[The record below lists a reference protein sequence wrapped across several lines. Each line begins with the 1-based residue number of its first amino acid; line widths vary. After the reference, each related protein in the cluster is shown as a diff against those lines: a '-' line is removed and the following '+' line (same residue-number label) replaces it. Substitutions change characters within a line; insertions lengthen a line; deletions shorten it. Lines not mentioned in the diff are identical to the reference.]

1 MDIKEKIDRA
11 PHRPG
16 VYILKEKNGQA
27 IYIGKATSLKKRLKS
42 HFTRCK
48 DSRQKALVENTS
60 DMDYI
65 LTTDEST
72 ALLLEAALIKRYSPK
87 YNIALRD
94 DKSYPL
100 LKLTANEEYPKLSIS
115 RKVKDDGALYFGPY
129 TNAKLLRKAINFMKR
144 IFPLRTCQRLAKKEC
159 LDFHIGQCLAPCVDK
174 RRKEEYLKIVE
185 ELRLFLEGKQDE
197 LLNLFNDS
205 MNVFVTDSKEGY
217 KYSYYNKTYLETMD
231 LIFSRIGTILKNETL
246 IVSIIKE
253 GGFRNLVDDEDVV
266 ITYTITEGS
275 YVWDHKVI
283 FYFWNNKITG
293 VSIWMEGV

>member
-1 MDIKEKIDRA
+1 MKKIILIIGILIGLSIGVSSQNDVKPLTEEEAEYLSKTTNGDLSPEDIKTAYVIANTPIYNEVRSSDTLNKEIESLLSKSFSTSYDEVVGSDKI
-11 PHRPG
+11 
-16 VYILKEKNGQA
+16 E
-27 IYIGKATSLKKRLKS
+27 
-42 HFTRCK
+42 
-48 DSRQKALVENTS
+48 
-60 DMDYI
+60 
-65 LTTDEST
+65 
-72 ALLLEAALIKRYSPK
+72 
-87 YNIALRD
+87 
-94 DKSYPL
+94 
-100 LKLTANEEYPKLSIS
+100 
-115 RKVKDDGALYFGPY
+115 
-129 TNAKLLRKAINFMKR
+129 
-144 IFPLRTCQRLAKKEC
+144 
-159 LDFHIGQCLAPCVDK
+159 
-174 RRKEEYLKIVE
+174 
-185 ELRLFLEGKQDE
+185 
-197 LLNLFNDS
+197 NLFNDS

>member
-1 MDIKEKIDRA
+1 MKKIILILGILIGLTIGVSSQNDAKPLTEEEAEYLSKTTNGVLSPEDIKTAYIIANTPIYNEVRSSDTLNKEIESLLSKSFSTSYDEVVGSDKI
-11 PHRPG
+11 
-16 VYILKEKNGQA
+16 E
-27 IYIGKATSLKKRLKS
+27 
-42 HFTRCK
+42 
-48 DSRQKALVENTS
+48 
-60 DMDYI
+60 
-65 LTTDEST
+65 
-72 ALLLEAALIKRYSPK
+72 
-87 YNIALRD
+87 
-94 DKSYPL
+94 
-100 LKLTANEEYPKLSIS
+100 
-115 RKVKDDGALYFGPY
+115 
-129 TNAKLLRKAINFMKR
+129 
-144 IFPLRTCQRLAKKEC
+144 
-159 LDFHIGQCLAPCVDK
+159 
-174 RRKEEYLKIVE
+174 
-185 ELRLFLEGKQDE
+185 
-197 LLNLFNDS
+197 NLFNDS

>member
-1 MDIKEKIDRA
+1 MKKI
-11 PHRPG
+11 
-16 VYILKEKNGQA
+16 IL
-27 IYIGKATSLKKRLKS
+27 IIG
-42 HFTRCK
+42 
-48 DSRQKALVENTS
+48 
-60 DMDYI
+60 I
-65 LTTDEST
+65 L
-72 ALLLEAALIKRYSPK
+72 IG
-87 YNIALRD
+87 
-94 DKSYPL
+94 
-100 LKLTANEEYPKLSIS
+100 LSIGVS
-115 RKVKDDGALYFGPY
+115 SQNDVK
-129 TNAKLLRKAINFMKR
+129 
-144 IFPLRTCQRLAKKEC
+144 PLTEEEA
-159 LDFHIGQCLAPCVDK
+159 
-174 RRKEEYLKIVE
+174 EYLSNTTNGVLSPEDIETAYIIANTPIYNEVRSSDTLNKEIESLLSKSFSTSYDEVVGSDKIE
-185 ELRLFLEGKQDE
+185 
-197 LLNLFNDS
+197 NLFNDS

>member
-1 MDIKEKIDRA
+1 MKKLILILGILIGLSIGVSSQNDLKPLTEEEAEYLSKTTNGVLSPEDIKTAYIIANTPIYNEVISSDTLNKKIES
-11 PHRPG
+11 
-16 VYILKEKNGQA
+16 LLFKSFS
-27 IYIGKATSLKKRLKS
+27 TSY
-42 HFTRCK
+42 
-48 DSRQKALVENTS
+48 DEVVGS
-60 DMDYI
+60 D
-65 LTTDEST
+65 
-72 ALLLEAALIKRYSPK
+72 
-87 YNIALRD
+87 
-94 DKSYPL
+94 
-100 LKLTANEEYPKLSIS
+100 
-115 RKVKDDGALYFGPY
+115 
-129 TNAKLLRKAINFMKR
+129 
-144 IFPLRTCQRLAKKEC
+144 
-159 LDFHIGQCLAPCVDK
+159 
-174 RRKEEYLKIVE
+174 KIE
-185 ELRLFLEGKQDE
+185 
-197 LLNLFNDS
+197 NLFDDS

>member
-1 MDIKEKIDRA
+1 MKKL
-11 PHRPG
+11 
-16 VYILKEKNGQA
+16 ILILG
-27 IYIGKATSLKKRLKS
+27 ILIG
-42 HFTRCK
+42 
-48 DSRQKALVENTS
+48 
-60 DMDYI
+60 
-65 LTTDEST
+65 
-72 ALLLEAALIKRYSPK
+72 
-87 YNIALRD
+87 
-94 DKSYPL
+94 
-100 LKLTANEEYPKLSIS
+100 LSIGVS
-115 RKVKDDGALYFGPY
+115 SQNDVK
-129 TNAKLLRKAINFMKR
+129 
-144 IFPLRTCQRLAKKEC
+144 PLTEEEA
-159 LDFHIGQCLAPCVDK
+159 
-174 RRKEEYLKIVE
+174 EYLSNTTNGVLSPEDIETAYIIANTPIYNEVRSSDTLNKEIESLLSKSFSTSYDEVVGSDKIE
-185 ELRLFLEGKQDE
+185 
-197 LLNLFNDS
+197 NLFNDS